1 MHHLLSNK
9 DCDKQQEKLY
19 SPALAM
25 RLYSLIALAVT
36 SAVILSMPACRPA
49 EPQNVQ
55 ELVDRQ
61 VGLLVQQKK
70 LASAA
75 VAVVRGG
82 DVQTFFYGAVK
93 SGNSQAPNADTLY
106 EIGSVTKTFTAAGL
120 ALLVAEGVV
129 ALDTPV
135 QDLLPPGA
143 RVPDWN
149 GRKITLGDLA
159 SHLSGLPGLPTNL
172 KVGLS
177 NLNDPYADYTISDLC
192 EFLAEYELER
202 EPGAAYEYS
211 NLGMSLLGHALA
223 LKSGSAYEK
232 FIQTRLLEPLGLS
245 DSAFELN
252 PDQATRFAP
261 PFRESLFGAVGCGP
275 VPGRN
280 WNLGIFA
287 PAGALKSTLN
297 DMMRYL
303 KANMEP
309 QTTVLAEAA
318 SLLYTPRF
326 VVTTEVKVALG
337 WHTLSIADSAD
348 EIIWHNGETGGYCSF
363 VGFNAQSGTGVVV
376 LSNTVAAKYTDPAA
390 INILTVLA
398 ALP

>member
-1 MHHLLSNK
+1 MNVKEQIDRST
-9 DCDKQQEKLY
+9 QQVKLH
-19 SPALAM
+19 SPAAVL
-25 RLYSLIALAVT
+25 RLYSVIAPAVT
-36 SAVILSMPACRPA
+36 FAVILSLTACLPA

-70 LASAA
+70 LAGAA
-75 VAVVRGG
+75 VAVLRSG
-82 DVQTFFYGAVK
+82 DVQTFFYGEAK
-93 SGNSQAPNADTLY
+93 SGSSQAPNADTLY
-106 EIGSVTKTFTAAGL
+106 ETGSVTKTFTAAGL

-135 QDLLPPGA
+135 QELLPPGT

-172 KVGLS
+172 KVGLA
-177 NLNDPYADYTISDLC
+177 NLNDPYADYTISDLY
-192 EFLAEYELER
+192 EFLAEYELTR
-202 EPGAAYEYS
+202 EPGTACEYS
-211 NLGMSLLGHALA
+211 NLGFALLGHALT
-223 LKSGSAYEK
+223 LKSGLTYEQ
-232 FIQTRLLEPLGLS
+232 FIQTRLLDPLGLS
-245 DSAFELN
+245 DSAFELS
-252 PDQATRFAP
+252 PGQAARFAP
-261 PFRESLFGAVGCGP
+261 PCRVSPFRSLGWGP
-275 VPGRN
+275 VPARN

-297 DMMRYL
+297 DMVRYL

-309 QTTVLAEAA
+309 ETTVLAGAA

-326 VVTTEVKVALG
+326 VVTDEVKVALG
-337 WHTLSIADSAD
+337 WHTLSTADGSG
-348 EIIWHNGETGGYCSF
+348 EFIWHNGETGGYCSF
-363 VGFNAQSGTGVVV
+363 VGFNAQNATGVVI

-390 INILTVLA
+390 INILNGLD